1 MRPLLL
7 VISKKIEVKLRTKH
21 SIEPAEV
28 EECFY
33 NRTKGSLID
42 NRENHKTKPPTEWFI
57 AKTDNERLLK
67 VIFVLENGKI
77 YIKSCFDAD
86 SASIR
91 IYERKAK

>member
-42 NRENHKTKPPTEWFI
+42 NRENHKTKSTHRMVYCQ
-57 AKTDNERLLK
+57 N
-67 VIFVLENGKI
+67 
-77 YIKSCFDAD
+77 
-86 SASIR
+86 
-91 IYERKAK
+91 

>member
-1 MRPLLL
+1 VRSLSL
-7 VISKKIEVKLRTKH
+7 VISKKIEVKHRTKQ
-21 SIEPAEV
+21 PAEV

-77 YIKSCFDAD
+77 YIKSCFDTD